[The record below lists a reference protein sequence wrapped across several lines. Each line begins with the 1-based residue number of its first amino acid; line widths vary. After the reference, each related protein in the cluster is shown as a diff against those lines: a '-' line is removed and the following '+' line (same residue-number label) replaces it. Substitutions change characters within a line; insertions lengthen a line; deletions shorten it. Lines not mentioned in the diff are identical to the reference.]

1 MCRVFE
7 YKRINLSSRGEYF
20 RAHWQP
26 KQLNGRYYDINLYR
40 VWYTFFIRFAL
51 SLWLR
56 YVITHAIICFKRISA
71 RKRWTMNKK
80 TNTHQIYL
88 NAQRSA
94 LENTVLHR
102 LEYIH
107 RLEFV
112 LLLFF
117 FTSPSLSLSAA
128 RFSLVFSFI
137 CINVCSF
144 YIPSLI
150 VVFVCIPI
158 FHSFINQFRFGI
170 YFRFR
175 YSVLRVIYVI
185 IAWWDWIAI
194 DFNMFRFVKL
204 RNLIW
209 DREKGIWQSHTISP
223 SLRKIKSI
231 LHKLN

>member
-80 TNTHQIYL
+80 THTHQIYL

-94 LENTVLHR
+94 LENTVST
-102 LEYIH
+102 H

-112 LLLFF
+112 LLLFLLLPL
-117 FTSPSLSLSAA
+117 SPSRLLASLLSSVSFVLMYAVFIFHLWSLSLFVF
-128 RFSLVFSFI
+128 RFSIVSSTNLDSEFI
-137 CINVCSF
+137 FDSVI
-144 YIPSLI
+144 
-150 VVFVCIPI
+150 
-158 FHSFINQFRFGI
+158 QF
-170 YFRFR
+170 
-175 YSVLRVIYVI
+175 
-185 IAWWDWIAI
+185 
-194 DFNMFRFVKL
+194 
-204 RNLIW
+204 
-209 DREKGIWQSHTISP
+209 
-223 SLRKIKSI
+223 
-231 LHKLN
+231 